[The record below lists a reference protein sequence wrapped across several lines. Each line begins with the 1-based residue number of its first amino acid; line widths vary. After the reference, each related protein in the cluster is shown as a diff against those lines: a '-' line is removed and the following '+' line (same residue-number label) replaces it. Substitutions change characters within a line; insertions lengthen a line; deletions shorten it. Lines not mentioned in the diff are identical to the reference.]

1 MAGLAFDNQVGA
13 FYTFTDFET
22 YARGGHAGQAVNGV
36 DLNNE
41 FYSLTVDYR
50 TQIVTAIERWNAAQ
64 AHYEDNQ
71 RILTTFKNSVASQL
85 AEPAVDH
92 QIVDRYKDLAK
103 NCVNAAKLAA
113 QTLTDMFDISERN
126 TYRIGMH
133 PASYAWTLNQVHI
146 LQRQKTWFEQEIAGM
161 EARRDPVGRKIPAS
175 KFVQRWQKEEAD
187 KAALRDGFRY
197 ERLYADQ
204 LPEASLRWKL
214 MDLFNGGL
222 SQAGIWVQVDENDI
236 VHDRIV
242 KKNSYMDSATW
253 LSSKYWHG
261 NPSDIDARLPLEAH
275 LQQKCWRAANE
286 HFPAI
291 RTWRQD
297 HKNLFV
303 SIYVEFCA
311 QGDLLKL
318 SDYYSTQRSY
328 PEPFLWMVMLRMV
341 ESCIVMQQG
350 SIDDPPAPGWRQIV
364 HRDIKPSNVFMDSC
378 QDSSWRHYP
387 VPKMADFGLAFET
400 DAQDPL
406 NPKFYLGSG
415 TAPFLAPEQVP
426 FVNSVTGE
434 PMDEYKM
441 SDCTN
446 VYAICALMFELVGH
460 DEINRQPKFLPGEA
474 PWTTSQRTM
483 MTYTPTL
490 LGLIMSGLV
499 WDPRKRPS
507 STQLR
512 TALINAIDW
521 LPAAMAQYIKAS
533 RAGAPISADWFKL
546 EILPDKYQIG
556 MAAGI
561 APLLED
567 EEDDLDDSD
576 DMEEEE

>member
-1 MAGLAFDNQVGA
+1 MAGLALDDQVGS

-36 DLNNE
+36 DLNKE

-50 TQIVTAIERWNAAQ
+50 TQIVTAIERWNAAK

-71 RILTTFKNSVASQL
+71 RILTTFKNFVASQL

-92 QIVDRYKDLAK
+92 QIVDRYQDLAK
-103 NCVNAAKLAA
+103 NCVNAAKVAA

-126 TYRIGMH
+126 TYRTGMH
-133 PASYAWTLNQVHI
+133 PASHAWTLNQVRI
-146 LQRQKTWFEQEIAGM
+146 LQQQKTWFEQEIAGM

-175 KFVQRWQKEEAD
+175 KFDRRWQKEEAD

-204 LPEASLRWKL
+204 LPEARFRWKL

-261 NPSDIDARLPLEAH
+261 NPSDIVARSPLEAH

-286 HFPAI
+286 HFPRI

-318 SDYYSTQRSY
+318 SDFYSTQRSY
-328 PEPFLWMVMLRMV
+328 PEPFLWMVMLRMDGGRLFIEILNQV
-341 ESCIVMQQG
+341 
-350 SIDDPPAPGWRQIV
+350 
-364 HRDIKPSNVFMDSC
+364 SNVFMDSC
-378 QDSSWRHYP
+378 QASSWRHYP
-387 VPKMADFGLAFET
+387 ADFGLAFET

-446 VYAICALMFELVGH
+446 LYAICALMFELVGH
-460 DEINRQPKFLPGEA
+460 DQINRQPKFLPGEA
-474 PWTTSQRTM
+474 PWTMSQRTM

-507 STQLR
+507 STELR

-521 LPAAMAQYIKAS
+521 LPAPMAQYIKAS

-546 EILPDKYQIG
+546 EVLPDKYQIG